1 MEVTVPTPGTNADA
15 PVTPPMAVMSRR

>member
-1 MEVTVPTPGTNADA
+1 MEVMVPTPGTNADA